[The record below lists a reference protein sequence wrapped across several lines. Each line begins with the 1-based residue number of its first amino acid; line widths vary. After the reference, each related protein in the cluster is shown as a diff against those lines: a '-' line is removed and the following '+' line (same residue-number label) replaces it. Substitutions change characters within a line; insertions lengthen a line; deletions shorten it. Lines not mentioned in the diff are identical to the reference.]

1 MKTRLKMLIAR
12 FDALQ
17 PRERA
22 LLAAAVLGGIV
33 LIGSAGFIEPV
44 IAVARK
50 NERTAQD
57 QQKQLASLEAQLA
70 QLKAPESGPDVKA
83 RAELAGLKRQLES
96 LSGRLQKMENTLV
109 PPQQIAGLL
118 EEMIGRR
125 SGLRL
130 LSLKTLPV
138 APLLD
143 KKEDTATAAKGRSD
157 GPAAGLY
164 KHGVEIR
171 LEGSYQDLA
180 AYLQRLEQAK
190 LKLLWSQA
198 ALAAEKHPRLVL
210 TLTVYTLSLD
220 RTWLIV

>member
-1 MKTRLKMLIAR
+1 MKIDKTALFAR

-33 LIGSAGFIEPV
+33 LIGSTGFIEPV

-50 NERTAQD
+50 NERTAEE

-70 QLKAPESGPDVKA
+70 QLKAPESDPDVKA

-143 KKEDTATAAKGRSD
+143 KKEDAAAKGKSG

-180 AYLQRLEQAK
+180 AYLSRLEQAK